1 MGINK
6 KIKQLAKANP
16 NLYFFGNLVDSDIEF
31 GFLDSFRKDIL
42 GFLKRASKSIRRKEF
57 SDDDAV
63 GAIAEDRVD
72 LYKRLYTQLV
82 CESFIISSVI
92 FL

>member
-31 GFLDSFRKDIL
+31 GFLDSFRK
-42 GFLKRASKSIRRKEF
+42 GKRYSKWAKSTAGDE
-57 SDDDAV
+57 V
-63 GAIAEDRVD
+63 NVIAEYYDISPLKAKDV
-72 LYKRLYTQLV
+72 LKVLTEEQKV
-82 CESFIISSVI
+82 EIIQIMKEKANV
-92 FL
+92 